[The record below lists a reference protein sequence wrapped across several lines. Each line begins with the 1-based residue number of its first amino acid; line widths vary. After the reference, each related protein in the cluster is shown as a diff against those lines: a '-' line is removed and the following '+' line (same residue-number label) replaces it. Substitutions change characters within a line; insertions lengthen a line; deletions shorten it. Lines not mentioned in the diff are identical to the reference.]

1 VTYPDALAAGDLLAR
16 FCHTQLTRFVPGVDP
31 ARAYTNAVRLGYT
44 APQLGQ
50 LCATDPLTAR
60 LRLTA

>member
-1 VTYPDALAAGDLLAR
+1 MTYQQALAAGDLLAR
-16 FCHTQLTRFVPGVDP
+16 FCHTQLARFLPGLDP
-31 ARAYTNAVRLGYT
+31 ARAYTNARTLGLT
-44 APQLGQ
+44 AAQLGQ